1 MHTVHCSWEKSNILA
16 PKKKKKNRRNAKRAF
31 GKCKRT
37 LSLVSLIEYSGLDL
51 FVCV

>member
-1 MHTVHCSWEKSNILA
+1 MQNVRLGSA
-16 PKKKKKNRRNAKRAF
+16 NALP
-31 GKCKRT
+31 KRT